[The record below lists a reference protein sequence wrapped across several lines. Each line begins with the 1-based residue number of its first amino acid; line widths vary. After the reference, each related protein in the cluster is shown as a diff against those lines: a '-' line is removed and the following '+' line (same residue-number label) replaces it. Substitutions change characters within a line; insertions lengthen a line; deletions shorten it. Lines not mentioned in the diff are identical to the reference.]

1 MATRRVGA
9 WLIGAK
15 GGVATTMLT
24 GLVALARRSLEPIG
38 LVTATVP
45 FAPLE
50 LVDFADI
57 IVGGHDIRS
66 GSLAAE
72 AERMW
77 THSRAISPDLLASA
91 ADVFAEVDA
100 RLRPGTVVGSGE
112 RIHRLPRGKRSKRP
126 GPTSRPSRRPSG
138 STTWWW

>member
-91 ADVFAEVDA
+91 AAKASMSA
-100 RLRPGTVVGSGE
+100 RAAS
-112 RIHRLPRGKRSKRP
+112 IACRGVAAAITEPASA
-126 GPTSRPSRRPSG
+126 SR
-138 STTWWW
+138 